1 MNLVP
6 VFTVR
11 FCAYLWVEILEHHAV
26 NIHSTPNR
34 HCIKTAAKKLFFKGI
49 PLNRDFVN
57 RKRTQERSPFF
68 PQSHG
73 GASEKI
79 KLCKFMVKEGVKNSM
94 FRFICETN
102 RKHGWNTQTRV
113 LCRLSDWAILH
124 LVGVY
129 VVLQFLERKKYMS
142 AGEIWHPRET
152 LTSWSFFCQRA

>member
-73 GASEKI
+73 GASEKV

-113 LCRLSDWAILH
+113 LCRLSD
-124 LVGVY
+124 
-129 VVLQFLERKKYMS
+129 
-142 AGEIWHPRET
+142 
-152 LTSWSFFCQRA
+152 LTFSWCICSPSFFGKKKIYERG